1 MDPSEIVGATIE
13 SKLQYNNIK
22 NSGNSHIIANKVYC
36 NTKKS
41 YEVQK
46 TSHLDNLVKTW
57 W

>member
-46 TSHLDNLVKTW
+46 TSHLDNLVKT
-57 W
+57 